1 MDKIKPSIYD
11 QAFDSLQEFF
21 LGIGEPRFRASQ
33 LWQGLYKHIWSEA
46 DSFSVFPKSIRQN
59 LHDSFTFSL
68 LKPTILLE
76 SKDRRTSKQLF
87 ELKDRNFIETVLMR
101 YNERNTLCIST
112 QVGCPIGCVF
122 CATGQMG
129 FIRNLTV
136 GEIVEQVLFFERFLR
151 KEKKNLTNI
160 VVMGM
165 GEPFINYDSTLKAV
179 DVLNDPNGYGFGS
192 RRFTIS
198 TVGIIPKILQ
208 FTSENRQTN
217 LAVSLHAANEA
228 LRNQLIPQSKSY
240 QLSELVM
247 ACTEYVEKTHRR
259 ISFEWA
265 LIDGVND
272 SPQHA
277 KELAK
282 LIKGLICHVNIIPLN
297 AITKYVGC
305 PSPRE
310 KAEAFKKVLSS
321 AGIPCTI
328 RLRRGVEINAGCGQL
343 ATESQK
349 VT

>member
-1 MDKIKPSIYD
+1 
-11 QAFDSLQEFF
+11 
-21 LGIGEPRFRASQ
+21 
-33 LWQGLYKHIWSEA
+33 
-46 DSFSVFPKSIRQN
+46 
-59 LHDSFTFSL
+59 
-68 LKPTILLE
+68 
-76 SKDRRTSKQLF
+76 
-87 ELKDRNFIETVLMR
+87 MR

-112 QVGCPIGCVF
+112 QMGCPIGCVF

-179 DVLNDPNGYGFGS
+179 DVLNDPNGFGFGS

-217 LAVSLHAANEA
+217 LAVSLHAANDA
-228 LRNQLIPQSKSY
+228 LRNLLIPQSKSY
-240 QLSELVM
+240 QLSELVL

-272 SPQHA
+272 SPKHA

-310 KAEAFKKVLSS
+310 TAEAFKKVLSN

-343 ATESQK
+343 ATESRK